1 MHPIL
6 FLADRLLQ
14 HPHGAAASNNRRGA
28 HSALPAGNRL
38 TGIMSSVVAF
48 ASDEGF
54 RVGLVIST
62 FAFGLRHGVD
72 WDHIAAITDITS
84 SQDDRRRS
92 MLCATLYVV
101 GHAAVVFVLGSLAV
115 LGGDLLPA
123 GIDRVMERVVGATLL
138 VLGAYVF
145 YALVRHGRDFRMRS
159 RWMLLFAALT
169 RVTRRLR
176 RRPELVEIVHE
187 HEHEYERGH
196 DHGHEHVH
204 LDGDRTMRPNGRLS
218 PAPVAVVAH
227 HRHVHRHRAPMP
239 DDPFPSYGRRTSFVV
254 GMLHGIGAETATQV
268 LVFVAAAKAG
278 TGLGELLLIVFILG
292 LVTSNTGIAFAS
304 TIGYLNGARSF
315 RVYATVAVLTG
326 VFSLVVGSLF
336 LLGSGSMLPA
346 IFGG

>member
-1 MHPIL
+1 MTSL
-6 FLADRLLQ
+6 F
-14 HPHGAAASNNRRGA
+14 
-28 HSALPAGNRL
+28 
-38 TGIMSSVVAF
+38 AF
-48 ASDEGF
+48 ASNEGF

-62 FAFGLRHGVD
+62 FGFGLRHGVD

-92 MLCATLYVV
+92 MLCATLYVL

-115 LGGDLLPA
+115 LAGDLLPA
-123 GIDRVMERVVGATLL
+123 GVDRVMERVVGATLL
-138 VLGAYVF
+138 LLGAYVF
-145 YALVRHGRDFRMRS
+145 YALLRHGRDFRMRS
-159 RWMLLFAALT
+159 RWMLVFSAVT
-169 RVTRRLR
+169 RMTRRLR

-187 HEHEYERGH
+187 HDHAHGH
-196 DHGHEHVH
+196 DHSHGHVH
-204 LDGDRTMRPNGRLS
+204 RDGDVTMPPNDGLS
-218 PAPVAVVAH
+218 PAPIAVVTQ

-239 DDPFPSYGRRTSFVV
+239 DDPFTNYGKLTSFVV

-278 TGLGELLLIVFILG
+278 SGLGELLLVVFILG

-304 TIGYLNGARSF
+304 TVGYLNASRSF
-315 RVYATVAVLTG
+315 RVYATVAVTTG

-336 LLGSGSMLPA
+336 LLGNGSVLPA

>member
-1 MHPIL
+1 L
-6 FLADRLLQ
+6 FVADGLLQ
-14 HPHGAAASNNRRGA
+14 HPHGAAVSNNRRGA
-28 HSALPAGNRL
+28 HSALPAGIGL
-38 TGIMSSVVAF
+38 TGIMTSVAAF
-48 ASDEGF
+48 ASNEGF

-62 FAFGLRHGVD
+62 FGFGLRHGVD

-84 SQDDRRRS
+84 AQDNRRRS
-92 MLCATLYVV
+92 MLYATLYVV

-159 RWMLLFAALT
+159 RWMLLFAAVT
-169 RVTRRLR
+169 RAARRLR
-176 RRPELVEIVHE
+176 RRPELVEIEHE
-187 HEHEYERGH
+187 HEHGH
-196 DHGHEHVH
+196 DHEHEHVH
-204 LDGDRTMRPNGRLS
+204 LDGDRAMRPNGGPS
-218 PAPVAVVAH
+218 PAPVAVVTH

-239 DDPFPSYGRRTSFVV
+239 DDPFTNYGKLTSFVV

-278 TGLGELLLIVFILG
+278 TGLGELLLLVFILG
-292 LVTSNTGIAFAS
+292 LVTSNTGIALAS

-315 RVYATVAVLTG
+315 RVYATVAVITG

-336 LLGSGSMLPA
+336 LLGSGSVLPA